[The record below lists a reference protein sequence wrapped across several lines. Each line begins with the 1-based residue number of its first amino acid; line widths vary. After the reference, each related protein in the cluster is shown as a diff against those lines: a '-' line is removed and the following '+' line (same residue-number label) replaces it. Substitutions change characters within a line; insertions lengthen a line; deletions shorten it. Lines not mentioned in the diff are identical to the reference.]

1 MNKCKDLSTEQKR
14 DILEMVD
21 RGYTNEQIGDQF
33 NVTPQSV
40 AAYKAW
46 RTRR

>member
-1 MNKCKDLSTEQKR
+1 MNKAKDLSDNEKKE
-14 DILEMVD
+14 ILAMVD
-21 RGYTNEQIGDQF
+21 RGYSNEQIGDQF